1 MDAFL
6 RDEKVDLVCAIDLT
20 KKEMVSQMSF
30 FFPFKIRVVCLP
42 RRARWSSKVAI
53 RLSSGSS
60 RSFLLMFIYGRSS
73 STRHVGGPASCSTG
87 PGRTGS

>member
-30 FFPFKIRVVCLP
+30 FFPSKSELFVFLGVQDGRRRLLSDSVVAHP
-42 RRARWSSKVAI
+42 V
-53 RLSSGSS
+53 LS
-60 RSFLLMFIYGRSS
+60 
-73 STRHVGGPASCSTG
+73 C
-87 PGRTGS
+87 